1 VEAGRTEKM
10 SKSKK
15 NVIDPNQLIDTYGA
29 DTARLFSLFAAPPE
43 KDLEWNEQGVEGCAR
58 FLGRVWR
65 AVSDSLNDFQQDDST
80 MEPLSEAA
88 TELRRKTHQTIKK
101 VTEDID
107 GRFHF
112 NTAIAAVMELVN
124 AIYALPDR
132 RQEAT
137 VLKEALEAVVRLL
150 NPFVPHICE
159 ELWQTLGHQQSVEV
173 CGWPRWE
180 EEVLKSD
187 VITLVVQV
195 NGKVR
200 GKIQVPAAAGQTQLE
215 QEALN
220 ETNVQRYIEGK
231 QVRKVIVVA
240 GRLVNVVVS

>member
-1 VEAGRTEKM
+1 
-10 SKSKK
+10 
-15 NVIDPNQLIDTYGA
+15 
-29 DTARLFSLFAAPPE
+29 
-43 KDLEWNEQGVEGCAR
+43 
-58 FLGRVWR
+58 VWR
-65 AVSDSLNDFQQDDST
+65 AVSDSLDDLKQAGSSS
-80 MEPLSEAA
+80 EPLSEAA
-88 TELRRKTHQTIKK
+88 VELRRKTHQTIKK

-159 ELWQTLGHQQSVEV
+159 ELWQALGHQQSVEV
-173 CGWPRWE
+173 SGWPNWNE
-180 EEVLKSD
+180 EALKSD
-187 VITLVVQV
+187 IINLVVQV
-195 NGKVR
+195 NGKMR
-200 GKIQVPAAAGQTQLE
+200 GKIQVATIAEQAQIE

-220 ETNVQRYIEGK
+220 EANVKRYIEGK
-231 QVRKVIVVA
+231 QVRKIIVVA